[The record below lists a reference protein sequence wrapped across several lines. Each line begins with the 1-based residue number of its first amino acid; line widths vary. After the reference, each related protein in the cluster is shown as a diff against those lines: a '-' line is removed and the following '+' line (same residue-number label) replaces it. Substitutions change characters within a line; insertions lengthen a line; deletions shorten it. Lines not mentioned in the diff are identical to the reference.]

1 MRALILVWAMS
12 SAGVRNVGGVQQPQQ
27 LEATIDSALTQ
38 SKPAA
43 HAALQTFRHIV
54 DAQNYKAMGL
64 DAVTDTAST
73 ALGDSAALVV
83 FYVPLDTLRTYQL
96 NADAL
101 GLLRGGDRI
110 LYPVL
115 LRGVTRSSITLVRDT
130 STWRGV
136 SYGGPNTARL
146 VWRAVSE
153 ASSRPGGR
161 SRRYFLVDVPG
172 LNLVFVGYEKNGKLV
187 LIPLLDDPQRRLKAR
202 ADHRGDSVF
211 VQLVPEAQADTNR
224 LR

>member
-12 SAGVRNVGGVQQPQQ
+12 SAGMLNVDAVQRPQ
-27 LEATIDSALTQ
+27 LEATIDSAVTQ
-38 SKPAA
+38 SQPGAQ
-43 HAALQTFRHIV
+43 AALRTFRHLV
-54 DAQNYKAMGL
+54 DAQNYKRMGL
-64 DAVTDTAST
+64 DAVTDTGST
-73 ALGDSAALVV
+73 GLGDPLVV
-83 FYVPLDTLRTYQL
+83 FYVPLDTLRTYKR

-115 LRGVTRSSITLVRDT
+115 LSGVTRSSITLVRDT
-130 STWRGV
+130 STWRGM

-146 VWRAVSE
+146 VWKALRE

-172 LNLVFVGYEKNGKLV
+172 LNLEFLAYEKNGKLV
-187 LIPLLDDPQRRLKAR
+187 LIPLLDDPQRRLRAR

-211 VQLVPEAQADTNR
+211 VQLVQEAQAAKDQPR
-224 LR
+224 